1 MSKQTRPFDGGKNE
15 NTCHSICNGVCVRH
29 VSTDYTCCGHCA
41 GTIVCMR
48 YVLGFAL
55 LAVAL
60 YVTGEFLSC
69 YFMLTGSPDWCERL
83 L

>member
-1 MSKQTRPFDGGKNE
+1 MSKQTHLFDGGKNE
-15 NTCHSICNGVCVRH
+15 NTCTHFYSNFYLWY
-29 VSTDYTCCGHCA
+29 VSTVYTYHWHCA

-60 YVTGEFLSC
+60 YMTGEFLSC